1 MANASRPTAK
11 KKTWAVALAAI
22 VAFLVVLAV
31 SLVILFACNTTEP
44 TPSDE
49 PTGAVGDVSSEFFTA
64 DPWYEKSLS
73 TKDGASELEGKLLDV
88 YEKLSLATVLVT
100 DIDNYNF
107 DVDTVKMVDLV
118 TGETLLESYVRNE
131 RGVAALHSIDA
142 EFCDECGIFA
152 ITVENYDDPTT
163 PDVDESGTD
172 VYHYTSKARPE
183 LLGKTDS
190 RGHDCRDLGDV
201 YAIHV
206 DKKISF
212 FDEGMNLLS
221 DMNGDFVDVDDI
233 PYLSAD
239 SFMVSEKEGYFYF
252 FNSDEALVFNL
263 EGDCTAKY
271 TDTQTTNGTMNC
283 FVLNNGK
290 LLIQRSRFLEKF
302 SDKCDIRQGSTFIDL
317 ETMVM
322 DNVTGEITEIEC
334 NFAVSRLSA
343 AYEADPENSGFPL
356 LLKDGYQNQAYV
368 HYFKDT
374 VISEEADY
382 VVLDN
387 ALKVVYEF
395 PREGKNVNFA
405 DFTVIDESRF
415 VARVTL
421 GGESK
426 YQLFDVNGKFI
437 SVAPGTSFSVS
448 ESFITSEKV
457 IYNHEMKEIYNFAK
471 DRFEFK
477 GITGDVIYL
486 ERYNEATEKDEIY
499 SYTKNSSAP
508 ELSANGID
516 LVTYV
521 EINNDYCAVLD
532 ESGLKTLYNL
542 NGEVIAAT
550 DGYMRLIATEN
561 ALVMCNTIDGVVRNY
576 VLRQVQS

>member
-1 MANASRPTAK
+1 M
-11 KKTWAVALAAI
+11 
-22 VAFLVVLAV
+22 
-31 SLVILFACNTTEP
+31 
-44 TPSDE
+44 
-49 PTGAVGDVSSEFFTA
+49 
-64 DPWYEKSLS
+64 
-73 TKDGASELEGKLLDV
+73 
-88 YEKLSLATVLVT
+88 
-100 DIDNYNF
+100 
-107 DVDTVKMVDLV
+107 
-118 TGETLLESYVRNE
+118 
-131 RGVAALHSIDA
+131 
-142 EFCDECGIFA
+142 
-152 ITVENYDDPTT
+152 
-163 PDVDESGTD
+163 
-172 VYHYTSKARPE
+172 
-183 LLGKTDS
+183 
-190 RGHDCRDLGDV
+190 
-201 YAIHV
+201 
-206 DKKISF
+206 
-212 FDEGMNLLS
+212 
-221 DMNGDFVDVDDI
+221 
-233 PYLSAD
+233 
-239 SFMVSEKEGYFYF
+239 
-252 FNSDEALVFNL
+252 
-263 EGDCTAKY
+263 
-271 TDTQTTNGTMNC
+271 
-283 FVLNNGK
+283 
-290 LLIQRSRFLEKF
+290 
-302 SDKCDIRQGSTFIDL
+302 
-317 ETMVM
+317 
-322 DNVTGEITEIEC
+322 
-334 NFAVSRLSA
+334 
-343 AYEADPENSGFPL
+343 
-356 LLKDGYQNQAYV
+356 
-368 HYFKDT
+368 
-374 VISEEADY
+374 
-382 VVLDN
+382 
-387 ALKVVYEF
+387 YEF